1 MKRII
6 KLTESD
12 ITRIVK
18 RVISEN
24 ESKSDLSDLTVFKL
38 KKKLGL
44 PSGCKIEI
52 KKGDCTGNNLK
63 YPKYVK
69 YIITQL
75 PSPVDD
81 NREKIMRKIESLES
95 KDIHSHASPNFGKGI
110 TWIIKY

>member
-1 MKRII
+1 MKKII

-24 ESKSDLSDLTVFKL
+24 ESKSDLLDLTVFQL
-38 KKKLGL
+38 RKKLGL

-52 KKGDCTGNNLK
+52 KKGDCSGKNLK

-81 NREKIMRKIESLES
+81 NREKIMKKIESLNTE
-95 KDIHSHASPNFGKGI
+95 KMDSHASPNFGKGI

>member
-12 ITRIVK
+12 LTRIVK
-18 RVISEN
+18 QVNKEN
-24 ESKSDLSDLTVFKL
+24 ESKSDLLDLTVFQL
-38 KKKLGL
+38 RKKLGL
-44 PSGCKIEI
+44 HSGCKIEI
-52 KKGDCTGNNLK
+52 KKGDSSGKNIK

-81 NREKIMRKIESLES
+81 NREKIMKKIESLKPEG
-95 KDIHSHASPNFGKGI
+95 IYSHATPNFGKGV
-110 TWIIKY
+110 TWTIKY

>member
-1 MKRII
+1 MKKII

-12 ITRIVK
+12 LTRIVN
-18 RVISEN
+18 RVIKEN
-24 ESKSDLSDLTVFKL
+24 ESKSDLLDLTVFQL
-38 KKKLGL
+38 RKKLGL

-52 KKGDCTGNNLK
+52 KKGDVSGKSIK
-63 YPKYVK
+63 YTKYVK

-75 PSPVDD
+75 PSPVDG
-81 NREKIMRKIESLES
+81 NREKIMKKIESLET